1 MLSNS
6 WRPLVA
12 AFGHLLL
19 CGGLV
24 AAQPAAGPTAPPPEK
39 PQPAA
44 AAEKPRLEESPT
56 PHVEESKPAVYY
68 LPDKEGNLQPV
79 LDFKYQDFEE
89 LYKLKNQ
96 LGRRDEPPRYS
107 VQRMTASG
115 TAAEE
120 YAELSLQ
127 FQVLVR
133 DDGWVRVP
141 LRLDQ
146 GLLRAVATSKSR
158 GEQFVHYEGEGEGY
172 VWWVRGKPDTQHET
186 TLTML
191 VPLAAVG
198 DETRLKLFTP
208 RATASELKLTVP
220 MADAVGKVS
229 EGATLLPAVAAK
241 NGGTEFDVAGLGGD
255 FQLAW
260 HKPSPR
266 PAEKSLVLEAAGT
279 VLTHLDHRAM
289 SAEATLSVRSYGAA
303 FDRFSVRL
311 PPGTS
316 LWPASPNGYTVTPV
330 EADAKQKGKPSLVEV
345 RLPKATSGPVE
356 VRLAC
361 RRDYDPAKDPS
372 WCELA
377 GFEVVGAAR
386 QWGVAAV
393 TTGDDWQ
400 ILWGTSSDVRQTD
413 QLPEALRKQDLVA
426 GYEYSTQP
434 YSLTARLTPRKTRVS
449 VDPKYVLLVDR
460 DMVRLE
466 GKLTYMVRG
475 AKISTLDVA
484 MPGWELDEVGPDN
497 LVVNDAVTVHG
508 GEINIPLVQPSS
520 GGLELQFRAHRA
532 VEAGAKSLSV
542 ALPQPRAGTHGPA
555 SLTVLT
561 ADNVELIPNKE
572 AIEGLVQQR
581 IAPAMKVAERQQ
593 DALFYRG
600 TAGPATFAAD
610 FRVHVQRITVDVT
623 SRVMLSQHTAEVEQ
637 RQAYSIA
644 YEPIDHLTIAVPR
657 GLAAAKRVQILCDGK
672 PLVPVTPAEE
682 LIGEDAMATVSLRV
696 ALPGPRIGAC
706 ELVLQYSVPVGETTA
721 QQAALL
727 ALPLPMPKD
736 GQLTS
741 NSLSL
746 KAARNLRVS
755 PRPQTGWTVVERE
768 GEAAG
773 HGDLRL
779 SAAKTVGRLDLDL
792 RREGDDAQASTIID
806 RAWVQSWLTS
816 VARQDRAA
824 YQLTTHRKEL
834 EVVFPAGAP
843 ASQAVVLVDG
853 QHVECRATAE
863 DRLLVPLAG
872 QRDQHRFVIE
882 LQYQFPEVRPPRGA
896 LRLEFPRLEPNTWVR
911 RMYWQLILP
920 ANEHVTANPA
930 GFTGEF
936 TWDWEGYFWGRQP
949 LLDQTQLETWVGAT
963 PRPALPERD
972 NLYLFSTLGG
982 VPQAEIYTLGR
993 TWIVLWASGAALVV
1007 GLLLIYVP
1015 ASRHPAVLLV
1025 AGLGLLAAGLIAPEP
1040 TFLLAQAASLGLG
1053 LTLLTG
1059 LLARGM
1065 SGRRRRVVPR
1075 KESSH
1080 SRVEVGS
1087 TRIPQRPLPV
1097 NGPASTESI
1106 PAVQPPPPGNVSR

>member
-19 CGGLV
+19 GCSLV
-24 AAQPAAGPTAPPPEK
+24 AAQPAGGAPTPQSEK
-39 PQPAA
+39 PQAAA
-44 AAEKPRLEESPT
+44 AAEKPRAEELPAARI
-56 PHVEESKPAVYY
+56 EESKPSVYY
-68 LPDKEGNLQPV
+68 LPDKDGNLQPV

-115 TAAEE
+115 RAAEE

-146 GLLRAVATSKSR
+146 GLLRGLATSKGQ

-172 VWWVRGKPDTQHET
+172 VWWVRGKPDTQHAT

-191 VPLAAVG
+191 VPLAAAG

-220 MADAVGKVS
+220 VADAIGKVS

-241 NGGTEFDVAGLGGD
+241 SGSTEFDIVGLGGD

-260 HKPSPR
+260 HKSHPQSAER
-266 PAEKSLVLEAAGT
+266 PLVLEAAGT
-279 VLTHLDHRAM
+279 VLTRLDRRAI
-289 SAEATLSVRSYGAA
+289 SAEAALSVRSYGAP

-311 PPGTS
+311 PPGMS
-316 LWPASPNGYTVTPV
+316 LSPASASGYVLTPV
-330 EADAKQKGKPSLVEV
+330 EADAKQKAKPSLVEV
-345 RLPKATSGPVE
+345 RLSKATTGPVE

-361 RRDYDPAKDPS
+361 HRDYDLTKDQS

-386 QWGVAAV
+386 QWGVTAV

-400 ILWGTSSDVRQTD
+400 ILWGSSSDVRQTD
-413 QLPEALRKQDLVA
+413 QLPESLRKQDLVA
-426 GYEYSTQP
+426 GYEYSSQP
-434 YSLTARLTPRKTRVS
+434 YSLTARLAPRKTRVS
-449 VDPKYVLLVDR
+449 VDPKYVLSVDR
-460 DMVRLE
+460 DTLRLE
-466 GKLTYMVRG
+466 GKLTYTVRG
-475 AKISTLDVA
+475 AKIATLDVA

-497 LVVNDAVTVHG
+497 LVVTDAVTPHG
-508 GEINIPLVQPSS
+508 GEIDIPLVQPTS
-520 GGLELQFRAHRA
+520 GTLELQLRAHRA
-532 VEAGAKSLSV
+532 IEAGAKSLSV
-542 ALPQPRAGTHGPA
+542 ALPQPRAGTSGPA
-555 SLTVLT
+555 SLAVLA
-561 ADNVELIPNKE
+561 ADNVELIPNKQ

-581 IAPAMKVAERQQ
+581 LAPAMKLPERQQ
-593 DALFYRG
+593 APLFYRG
-600 TAGPATFAAD
+600 TMGPATFSAD
-610 FRVHVQRITVDVT
+610 FRVHGQRITVDVA
-623 SRVMLSQHTAEVEQ
+623 SRVMLSQHTAEIEQ
-637 RQAYSIA
+637 RQSYSIA
-644 YEPIDHLTIAVPR
+644 YEPVDHLTMAVPR
-657 GLAAAKRVQILCDGK
+657 GLAAAKRIQILCDGK
-672 PLVPVTPAEE
+672 PLAPATPAEE
-682 LIGEDAMATVSLRV
+682 LTGDDPLAPVSMRVVLPGLRV
-696 ALPGPRIGAC
+696 GAC
-706 ELVLQYSVPVGETTA
+706 ELVLQYSVPLGETMA
-721 QQAALL
+721 QQAAVL

-736 GQLTS
+736 GQLVG
-741 NSLSL
+741 NNLSL
-746 KAARNLRVS
+746 KVARNLRVS
-755 PRPQTGWTVVERE
+755 PRKPTAWTVVERA
-768 GEAAG
+768 GEASG
-773 HGDLRL
+773 RSDLRL
-779 SAAKTVGRLDLDL
+779 SAAKAVGRLDLEL
-792 RREGDDAQASTIID
+792 RRETDDTQAATIID

-824 YQLTTHRKEL
+824 YQLTTDRREL

-853 QHVECRATAE
+853 QRVECRAMTE
-863 DRLLVPLAG
+863 DRLIVPLAG
-872 QRDQHRFVIE
+872 QHDQHRFLIE
-882 LQYQFPEVRPPRGA
+882 LQYQFAEARPPRGA
-896 LRLEFPRLEPNTWVR
+896 LRLEFPHLGPNLWVR

-936 TWDWEGYFWGRQP
+936 TWDWEGYFWGRRP
-949 LLDQTQLETWVGAT
+949 LLDQAQLESWVGAT

-972 NLYLFSTLGG
+972 DLYLFSTLGD
-982 VPQAEIYTLGR
+982 VPQAEVYTAGR
-993 TWIVLWASGAALVV
+993 TWIVLWASGAALVI
-1007 GLLLIYVP
+1007 GLVLIYLP
-1015 ASRHPAVLLV
+1015 ASRHPAGLLL
-1025 AGLGLLAAGLIAPEP
+1025 AGLALLAAGLIAPEP

-1065 SGRRRRVVPR
+1065 SGRRRRVPPR
-1075 KESSH
+1075 KEPSH
-1080 SRVEVGS
+1080 PRLEVGS
-1087 TRIPQRPLPV
+1087 TRTPPRPLPV

-1106 PAVQPPPPGNVSR
+1106 PAVQPPPTGNAGR

>member
-6 WRPLVA
+6 WRLLIAAFGDLLLCCSLVA
-12 AFGHLLL
+12 APPV
-19 CGGLV
+19 GG
-24 AAQPAAGPTAPPPEK
+24 AATPPPEK
-39 PQPAA
+39 PQAA
-44 AAEKPRLEESPT
+44 VAAEKPRTEELPGT
-56 PHVEESKPAVYY
+56 HIEESKPSVYY
-68 LPDKEGNLQPV
+68 LPDKEGHLQPV

-107 VQRMTASG
+107 VQRLTVTG

-120 YAELSLQ
+120 CAELSLQ
-127 FQVLVR
+127 FQVLVH

-191 VPLAAVG
+191 VPLAVVG

-208 RATASELKLTVP
+208 RATTSELKLTVP
-220 MADAVGKVS
+220 VADAVGKVS
-229 EGATLLPAVAAK
+229 EGATLLPAVATK
-241 NGGTEFDVAGLGGD
+241 SGETEFGVAGLGGD

-260 HKPSPR
+260 HKSSPR
-266 PAEKSLVLEAAGT
+266 AAERPLVLEAAGT
-279 VLTHLDHRAM
+279 ILTRLDRRAI

-303 FDRFSVRL
+303 FDRFTVCL
-311 PPGTS
+311 PPGMS
-316 LWPASPNGYTVTPV
+316 LSPASANGYVVTPV

-345 RLPKATSGPVE
+345 RLSKATIGPVE
-356 VRLAC
+356 VRLVC
-361 RRDYDPAKDPS
+361 RRDYDPLKDPS

-393 TTGDDWQ
+393 TAGDDWQ
-400 ILWGTSSDVRQTD
+400 VLWGTSSDVRQTD
-413 QLPEALRKQDLVA
+413 QLPELLRKQDLVA
-426 GYEYSTQP
+426 GYEYSAQP
-434 YSLTARLTPRKTRVS
+434 YSLTARLAPRKTRVS

-460 DMVRLE
+460 DTVRLE
-466 GKLTYMVRG
+466 GKLTYTVRG
-475 AKISTLDVA
+475 AKIATLDMA

-497 LVVNDAVTVHG
+497 LVVSDAVTLHS
-508 GEINIPLVQPSS
+508 GEIDIPLVQPSS
-520 GGLELQFRAHRA
+520 GTMELQFRAHRA
-532 VEAGAKSLSV
+532 IEAGAKALSV
-542 ALPQPRAGTHGPA
+542 VLPQPHAGTSGPA
-555 SLTVLT
+555 SLAVLA
-561 ADNVELIPNKE
+561 ADNVELIPNKQ

-581 IAPAMKVAERQQ
+581 IAPVAKLPERQQ
-593 DALFYRG
+593 DPLFYRG
-600 TAGPATFAAD
+600 TMGPATFAAA

-637 RQAYSIA
+637 RQSYSIA
-644 YEPIDHLTIAVPR
+644 YEPIDHLTIAAPR
-657 GLAAAKRVQILCDGK
+657 GLAAAKRIQILCDGK
-672 PLVPVTPAEE
+672 PLAPVTPAEE
-682 LIGEDAMATVSLRV
+682 LTGDDAMAPVSMRV
-696 ALPGPRIGAC
+696 TLPGPRVRAC
-706 ELVLQYSVPVGETTA
+706 ELVLQYSVPVSET
-721 QQAALL
+721 AARPGAML

-736 GQLTS
+736 GQLVS
-741 NSLSL
+741 NNLSL
-746 KAARNLRVS
+746 KVARNLRAS
-755 PRPQTGWTVVERE
+755 PRKQTAWTVVERE

-773 HGDLRL
+773 RSDLRL
-779 SAAKTVGRLDLDL
+779 AAAKAVGRLDLDL
-792 RREGDDAQASTIID
+792 RRETDDTQAATIID

-824 YQLTTHRKEL
+824 YQLTTNRKEL

-853 QHVECRATAE
+853 QRVQCRPMAD

-872 QRDQHRFVIE
+872 QRDQHRFVVE
-882 LQYQFPEVRPPRGA
+882 LQYHFPEARPPRGA
-896 LRLEFPRLEPNTWVR
+896 LRLEFPRLGPNTWVR

-949 LLDQTQLETWVGAT
+949 LLDQTQLESWVGVT
-963 PRPALPERD
+963 PRPAAAERD
-972 NLYLFSTLGG
+972 NLYLFSTLGD
-982 VPQAEIYTLGR
+982 VPQAEIYTAGR
-993 TWIVLWASGAALVV
+993 TWIVFWASAAALVV

-1015 ASRHPAVLLV
+1015 ASRHPAMLLV
-1025 AGLGLLAAGLIAPEP
+1025 VGLGLLATGLIAPEP

-1059 LLARGM
+1059 LLVRGM
-1065 SGRRRRVVPR
+1065 SGQRRRVAPR

-1080 SRVEVGS
+1080 SRIEVGS
-1087 TRIPQRPLPV
+1087 TRIPQRPRPV
-1097 NGPASTESI
+1097 NGPAPTESI
-1106 PAVQPPPPGNVSR
+1106 PAVQPPPTGTANR